1 MPWSEIVDEIR
12 TGNERSVEG
21 LYTAVSDCARARL
34 HRSVDPQF
42 VDDHVQDIL
51 MIVLAAIRSGE
62 LRDPNCLMGFVRTVT
77 RRQVAVH
84 IRGAMIRRRRM
95 ISMEFADPVSPLHES
110 PEASL
115 ASRER
120 IAVVKN
126 VLEKLCERDRDI
138 LTRFYY
144 EEQDSEHICRE
155 MRLTATQ
162 FRLYKSRALARCC
175 ALTDRDRHIRSSRI
189 QSTRPLRIA

>member
-21 LYTAVSDCARARL
+21 LYTAVSDCARARM
-34 HRSVDPQF
+34 HRSVDPLF
-42 VDDHVQDIL
+42 VEDHVQDIL

-126 VLEKLCERDRDI
+126 VLRETVRAGPRH
-138 LTRFYY
+138 F
-144 EEQDSEHICRE
+144 DSFLLR
-155 MRLTATQ
+155 
-162 FRLYKSRALARCC
+162 RAGFGTYLPGNAVNSDTIP
-175 ALTDRDRHIRSSRI
+175 AL
-189 QSTRPLRIA
+189 